1 MEDLQPMDAVVAKS
15 VATPRFNLALLGSL
29 AASVLILAAVGIYG
43 VLAFSVAL
51 RSKELAVR
59 VALGATR
66 SDISRMVV
74 GDGLR
79 LVLFGFGAGVL
90 GAFVVTRWMTTLLFE
105 VESLDPATFASVAA
119 LQVVVAAVACY
130 VPARRAAGTAPIVA
144 LRAD

>member
-1 MEDLQPMDAVVAKS
+1 MCSSGKWTTVEDLQPMDAVVAKS

-29 AASVLILAAVGIYG
+29 AASALILVAVGIYG

-59 VALGATR
+59 
-66 SDISRMVV
+66 
-74 GDGLR
+74 
-79 LVLFGFGAGVL
+79 
-90 GAFVVTRWMTTLLFE
+90 VVTRWMTTLLFE

-130 VPARRAAGTAPIVA
+130 VPARRAAGTDPITA

>member
-59 VALGATR
+59 V
-66 SDISRMVV
+66 
-74 GDGLR
+74 
-79 LVLFGFGAGVL
+79 
-90 GAFVVTRWMTTLLFE
+90 VTRWMTTLLFE

-130 VPARRAAGTAPIVA
+130 VPARRAAGTDPITA